1 MDILEIR
8 VEYVSYLLLF
18 ALLDRNQMETDI
30 VFPFQFTLSA
40 QLDMKVMEMA
50 FAYWLLHQLKI
61 HNQLLSKLHNNL
73 QLFQQQL
80 LLSVHACALMKLKS
94 FKDWLHQKRLFLIHW
109 HLHALAPTLLQT
121 ALIHVHH
128 LLQAALLHVHHL
140 IPTIKISNQEREKE
154 LIKDQTHSRAHL
166 QVLLALIDPTLKDQD
181 TQDKVLVHI
190 QDIQIFK
197 QKRKWKQKLL
207 CKIKWKKD
215 LEIIK
220 NKEDELRFKIFN

>member
-18 ALLDRNQMETDI
+18 VLLDRNQMETDI
-30 VFPFQFTLSA
+30 AFPFQFTLSA
-40 QLDMKVMEMA
+40 QLDMKVMEMV

-80 LLSVHACALMKLKS
+80 LLSVLACALMKLKS

-109 HLHALAPTLLQT
+109 HHHALAP
-121 ALIHVHH
+121 A

-140 IPTIKISNQEREKE
+140 ILTIKISNQEREKE
-154 LIKDQTHSRAHL
+154 LTKDQTLSRVHL
-166 QVLLALIDPTLKDQD
+166 QVLHALIDSTLKDQD

-220 NKEDELRFKIFN
+220 NKEDEKSHKIFN